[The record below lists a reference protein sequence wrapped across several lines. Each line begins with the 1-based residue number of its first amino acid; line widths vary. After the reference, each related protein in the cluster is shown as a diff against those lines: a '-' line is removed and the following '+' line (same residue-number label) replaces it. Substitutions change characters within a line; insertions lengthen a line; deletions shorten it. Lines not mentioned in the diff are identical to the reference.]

1 MAFTKRQLIT
11 GFSVVFL
18 AGLTILA
25 AYALH
30 RCNALN
36 LPIPNSLSAFIVALP
51 PLAGIVLESLISFQ
65 YQLAAK
71 GRIQNSKVFQ
81 SVNALFL
88 VYEAV
93 VATLAGTHI
102 MPVGGLW
109 CPLHDK
115 WSEMFRNKN
124 SQAIRS
130 IQDAFACCGFASTK
144 DMAWPFPDNKHG
156 SDACVVRFERDTA
169 CLDPWRHEEQKIAI
183 MLLVVPVVLFVTP
196 GFGFDTSWL
205 PSTLQLPI
213 EDNQSSDRPRPALL
227 FRDVENEGEVDSLR
241 DEVARL
247 NKDSNLATHIE
258 QGRVRPSALIQE
270 HENGWTR
277 D

>member
-1 MAFTKRQLIT
+1 MDVEIQKHRHRFLFESTTMAFTKRQLIT

-65 YQLAAK
+65 YQLASK

-115 WSEMFRNKN
+115 WSEMFRNKDG
-124 SQAIRS
+124 QAIRS
-130 IQDAFACCGFASTK
+130 IQDAFTCCGFASTK

-169 CLDPWRHEEQKIAI
+169 CLGPWRHEEQKIAI
-183 MLLVVPVVLFVTP
+183 MLLVVPVAVFLWKVSIYDCQP
-196 GFGFDTSWL
+196 
-205 PSTLQLPI
+205 Q
-213 EDNQSSDRPRPALL
+213 
-227 FRDVENEGEVDSLR
+227 
-241 DEVARL
+241 
-247 NKDSNLATHIE
+247 
-258 QGRVRPSALIQE
+258 
-270 HENGWTR
+270 
-277 D
+277 